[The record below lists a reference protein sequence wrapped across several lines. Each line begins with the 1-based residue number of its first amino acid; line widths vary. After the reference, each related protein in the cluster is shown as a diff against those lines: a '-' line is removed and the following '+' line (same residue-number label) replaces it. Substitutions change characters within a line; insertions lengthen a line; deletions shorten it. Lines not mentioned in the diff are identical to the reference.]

1 MHGSP
6 TIHPM
11 VKLLVLLTAVAA
23 LVVPAAILVPA
34 RALGAEFDVGNVQVI
49 NPWTRATPKGASV
62 AGAYMTIRNK
72 GGEADR
78 LVGGSVEVAGRVE
91 LHKMEMDGGV
101 ARMRPVEGGLEIKP
115 GESIELKPG
124 SLHVMFVELNRPVQH
139 GQKVKG
145 TLEFQKSGKVELEY
159 EVQPVGASAPSG
171 GH

>member
-6 TIHPM
+6 TSRPM
-11 VKLLVLLTAVAA
+11 VKLFVLLTAVAA

-124 SLHVMFVELNRPVQH
+124 S
-139 GQKVKG
+139 
-145 TLEFQKSGKVELEY
+145 
-159 EVQPVGASAPSG
+159 
-171 GH
+171 